1 MTIALINGSN
11 IVNESHPKIYVI
23 TPITNPTSGKYTID
37 LWNSSSNPVSIRI
50 GILVINCSIEINLF
64 ISVYPFIFV
73 GIPQTVK

>member
-37 LWNSSSNPVSIRI
+37 L
-50 GILVINCSIEINLF
+50 
-64 ISVYPFIFV
+64 
-73 GIPQTVK
+73 